1 MDDYS
6 AMIAYTQNIKE
17 NAGVQDSFTE
27 EKTESDKQEEIEAK
41 KVVETF
47 EQNHQEK
54 EKVEKTVIEE
64 SIDESKPIAL
74 QQIKNDTVAQQ
85 IQSENSKIIN
95 NVNMS
100 DGSDV
105 IHAAIASIENENLD
119 N

>member
-47 EQNHQEK
+47 EQNH
-54 EKVEKTVIEE
+54 
-64 SIDESKPIAL
+64 
-74 QQIKNDTVAQQ
+74 
-85 IQSENSKIIN
+85 
-95 NVNMS
+95 
-100 DGSDV
+100 
-105 IHAAIASIENENLD
+105 
-119 N
+119 